1 MRGDSAFSPGIRCVR
16 RRISRCLWSVS
27 RCCIGGDIS
36 TSGSTGTDARWRSL
50 SPERFD
56 AIQYIGMAMYQIAI
70 VLFNLVP
77 YLALRLVG

>member
-1 MRGDSAFSPGIRCVR
+1 MTLDTLRETLLWCAVLNYGVLLGWCLQFTAAHDWLHR
-16 RRISRCLWSVS
+16 RH
-27 RCCIGGDIS
+27 
-36 TSGSTGTDARWRSL
+36 ARWFRL

-56 AIQYIGMAMYQIAI
+56 AIQYIGMAMYKIAI